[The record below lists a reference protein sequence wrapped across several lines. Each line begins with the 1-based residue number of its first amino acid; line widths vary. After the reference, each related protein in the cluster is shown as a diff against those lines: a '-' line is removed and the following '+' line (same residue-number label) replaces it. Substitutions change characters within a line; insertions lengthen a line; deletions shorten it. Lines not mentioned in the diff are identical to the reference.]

1 MTVSHSLVFSIFQ
14 PSAPL
19 ADEDDEDHGGLVKK
33 IMESKK
39 EYEQPRETKIV
50 SGLGLLVQSNL

>member
-1 MTVSHSLVFSIFQ
+1 LCYNQ
-14 PSAPL
+14 QSAPL

-50 SGLGLLVQSNL
+50 SALYELYIVVFN